1 MWRFLFI
8 RIIVQSSVKVAIFRK
23 LWKPLSLV
31 YIICLI
37 FISISLSSTIYL
49 YLSDALWRI
58 YVLVTELPSYAFNI
72 IHNIRVVNLFLL
84 QICVLLLWLLFNS
97 VVLHSILSNF
107 LQFMTMTFLDVF
119 SVIRPTEI
127 MLLFQLL

>member
-1 MWRFLFI
+1 VSLEFIWRFLFI
-8 RIIVQSSVKVAIFRK
+8 RIIVQSSVKVAIFRN

-127 MLLFQLL
+127 M